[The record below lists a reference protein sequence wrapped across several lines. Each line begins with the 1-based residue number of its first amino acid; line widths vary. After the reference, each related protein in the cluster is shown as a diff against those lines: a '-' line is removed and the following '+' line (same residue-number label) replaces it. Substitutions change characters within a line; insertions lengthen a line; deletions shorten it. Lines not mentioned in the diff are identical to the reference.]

1 MSANPAP
8 SARRVVPFRARLVG
22 VDARQS
28 AAARRRRGHHRPRG
42 CRRHVGE
49 GRGPRHRRRG
59 AAGAAVRGRANG
71 RSGEC
76 RAHAVVSLRHHRD
89 GLGAGPAGH
98 DHRAEGRER
107 RRPGLRRA
115 PARRRRGRRWDRRA
129 TARAGADR
137 DRGRRRA
144 ARRDRPRLGA
154 AGLADP
160 RLRGPVGV
168 ARSRCGRARRARLV
182 ALDPGRHPRR
192 RAHARR
198 SAAIDGPYLGI
209 KVRRGLHGGGRARP
223 RHRLRRQVGDPPRA
237 GRGRCRTRASHRPTR
252 RSSTRAP

>member
-8 SARRVVPFRARLVG
+8 SARRSCLSVPG
-22 VDARQS
+22 SS
-28 AAARRRRGHHRPRG
+28 ASMLAKAPL
-42 CRRHVGE
+42 
-49 GRGPRHRRRG
+49 RG
-59 AAGAAVRGRANG
+59 ADEVIIDLEDAVATSAKDEARDTVVAALQEPQYEGVRTSRPGQR
-71 RSGEC
+71 

-107 RRPGLRRA
+107 RRPGVRRA
-115 PARRRRGRRWDRRA
+115 PARRRRGRRRDRRA
-129 TARAGADR
+129 AARAGADR
-137 DRGRRRA
+137 DRRRRRA
-144 ARRDRPRLGA
+144 ARRDRRRLGA

-168 ARSRCGRARRARLV
+168 ARPRCGCARRARLV
-182 ALDPGRHPRR
+182 AIDPGRDPRR

-198 SAAIDGPYLGI
+198 RGDRRPVPRDQG
-209 KVRRGLHGGGRARP
+209 RRGLHRGGRARP
-223 RHRLRRQVGDPPRA
+223 RHGLRRQVGDPPRA
-237 GRGRCRTRASHRPTR
+237 GRGAQRAVHAVRRR